1 MAEAHQAVAFSF
13 TVTHEG
19 VNINYDREVLL
30 LVWQSGLRSWK
41 KRVARFLTNL
51 YNGVYPSSYRS
62 LYLLLSIVTGF
73 ALLERDGGFTLR
85 LASVISSQKTAAG
98 ASTALLP
105 RLAAS
110 GVTSFVIWVLWSLS
124 QRYALKGLFLY
135 KGWMYESRGSGSK
148 VSLPTKLWFLAV
160 KLLRGR
166 DPLLF
171 SYQSTLPKLP
181 LPSLD
186 DTMQRYLKS
195 VRPLLDDV
203 NYHRMEALAAEFRKG
218 IAVKLQ
224 RYLLLKSWWATNY
237 VSDWWEEYVYLRGR
251 SPIMVNSN
259 FYAIDAILVKL
270 SSNQAARAANLVY
283 ASLLFRRGIDSQQM
297 SPIMVQGI
305 VPLCSRQY
313 ERQFNTTRVPGVE
326 TDRLVHYQDSQHVA
340 VYHRGRFFKLMV
352 YHKHR
357 LLQPCDLQRQ
367 IQRILDHEGEPQR
380 GEAHLGALTAG
391 ERTRWAH
398 LRETHFRKGLNR
410 ISLDAIEKAA
420 FVLVLDEDEYRYDP
434 SDPNELNRYARALL
448 HGRGY
453 DRWFDKS
460 FNLIVGRNGRV
471 GFNAEH
477 SWADA
482 PIMGHFWEFVL
493 AQDFFILK
501 YDENGNTRGHSSAE
515 LPEPVRL
522 RWDLSDSLIERVEES
537 VVAAQALLDD
547 VDLYLLTHPAYG
559 KGFMKKCRCSPD
571 AYLQMA
577 LQLAYYRDA
586 GRFSLTYEASMTRLF
601 REGRT
606 ETVRPVTCD
615 SRSWVLSMQDP
626 NATVQ
631 EKRQKLGIACRQH
644 QKGYQDAMCGKGID
658 RHLFCLYVV
667 SKYLEVDSPFLREVL
682 SEPWRLSTS
691 QTPHNQT
698 SLLDLSKF
706 PDFISAGG
714 GFGPVADD
722 GYGVSYLIAGEDH
735 LFFHVSSK
743 RSSPETDSVRFA
755 HHIEQSLK
763 DMRALFE

>member
-73 ALLERDGGFTLR
+73 SLLERDGGLTLR

-98 ASTALLP
+98 ASTAVLP
-105 RLAAS
+105 
-110 GVTSFVIWVLWSLS
+110 
-124 QRYALKGLFLY
+124 RYALKALFLY

-148 VSLPTKLWFLAV
+148 VSLPTQLWFCAV
-160 KLLRGR
+160 KLLKGR

-186 DTMQRYLKS
+186 DTMHRYLKS
-195 VRPLLDDV
+195 VKPLLDEA
-203 NYHRMEALAAEFRKG
+203 NYKRMEALAAEFRGG
-218 IAVKLQ
+218 IAIKLQ
-224 RYLLLKSWWATNY
+224 RYLRLKSWWAANY

-251 SPIMVNSN
+251 SPIM
-259 FYAIDAILVKL
+259 
-270 SSNQAARAANLVY
+270 AARAANLVY
-283 ASLLFRRGIDSQQM
+283 ASMLFRRGIDTQQM

-340 VYHRGRFFKLMV
+340 VYHRGRFFKLFV

-367 IQRILDHEGEPQR
+367 IQRILDHTGEPQR
-380 GEAHLGALTAG
+380 GEAHLGVLTAG
-391 ERTRWAH
+391 ERSQWAH

-420 FVLVLDEDEYRYDP
+420 FVLVLDEDEYGYDP
-434 SDPNELNRYARALL
+434 TNPNELNRYARALL

-482 PIMGHFWEFVL
+482 PIMGHYWEYVL

-501 YDENGNTRGHSSAE
+501 YDENGNTRGHSSLE
-515 LPEPVRL
+515 LPTPIRL
-522 RWDLSDSLIERVEES
+522 RWDLSQDLIEKIEEGLLC
-537 VVAAQALLDD
+537 AQTLLDD
-547 VDLYLLTHPAYG
+547 VDLHLLTHTAYG
-559 KGFMKKCRCSPD
+559 KGFMKRCRCSPD

-601 REGRT
+601 REGRNGNGAAGD
-606 ETVRPVTCD
+606 VRVSGLGAGHAGPECNAAGEAGQARQRLQATPKRIPRRHVRQGH
-615 SRSWVLSMQDP
+615 RSAPLLP
-626 NATVQ
+626 
-631 EKRQKLGIACRQH
+631 
-644 QKGYQDAMCGKGID
+644 
-658 RHLFCLYVV
+658 
-667 SKYLEVDSPFLREVL
+667 
-682 SEPWRLSTS
+682 
-691 QTPHNQT
+691 TPHNQT

-706 PDFISAGG
+706 PNFISAGG

-743 RSSPETDSVRFA
+743 RSSPETDSLRFA
-755 HHIEQSLK
+755 NHIEQSLK
-763 DMRALFE
+763 DMKALFE

>member
-73 ALLERDGGFTLR
+73 SLLERDGGLTLR

-98 ASTALLP
+98 ASTAVLP

-110 GVTSFVIWVLWSLS
+110 GVDQRGALDSLEPCTEVRS
-124 QRYALKGLFLY
+124 
-135 KGWMYESRGSGSK
+135 
-148 VSLPTKLWFLAV
+148 
-160 KLLRGR
+160 
-166 DPLLF
+166 
-171 SYQSTLPKLP
+171 QSTIPLQGMDVREQRQWQQGVLADTAMVLCCEAAQGPGSTVIQLPVHTAQTTTAIAGRHHAP
-181 LPSLD
+181 LPEIC
-186 DTMQRYLKS
+186 
-195 VRPLLDDV
+195 
-203 NYHRMEALAAEFRKG
+203 EAAARRG
-218 IAVKLQ
+218 KLQ
-224 RYLLLKSWWATNY
+224 AHGSPGGGVPRWHCHQVAEIPAAKVLVGGQLRVRLVGRVRLPCEAAAPSWST
-237 VSDWWEEYVYLRGR
+237 
-251 SPIMVNSN
+251 SN
-259 FYAIDAILVKL
+259 FYAIDAIMVKM

-283 ASLLFRRGIDSQQM
+283 ASMLFRRGIDTQQM

-340 VYHRGRFFKLMV
+340 VYHRGRFFKLFV

-367 IQRILDHEGEPQR
+367 IQRILDHTGEPQR
-380 GEAHLGALTAG
+380 GEAHLGVLTAG
-391 ERTRWAH
+391 ERSQWAH

-420 FVLVLDEDEYRYDP
+420 FVLVLDEDEYGYDP
-434 SDPNELNRYARALL
+434 TNPNELNRYARALL

-482 PIMGHFWEFVL
+482 PIMGHYWEYVL

-501 YDENGNTRGHSSAE
+501 YDENGNTRGHSSLE
-515 LPEPVRL
+515 LPTPIRL
-522 RWDLSDSLIERVEES
+522 RWDLSQDLIEKIEEGLLC
-537 VVAAQALLDD
+537 AQTLLDD
-547 VDLYLLTHPAYG
+547 VDLHLLTHTAYG
-559 KGFMKKCRCSPD
+559 KGFMKRCRCSPD

-601 REGRT
+601 REGRNGNGAAGD
-606 ETVRPVTCD
+606 VRVSGLGAGHAGPECNAAGEAGQARQRLQATPKRIPRRHVRQGH
-615 SRSWVLSMQDP
+615 RSAPLLP
-626 NATVQ
+626 
-631 EKRQKLGIACRQH
+631 
-644 QKGYQDAMCGKGID
+644 
-658 RHLFCLYVV
+658 
-667 SKYLEVDSPFLREVL
+667 
-682 SEPWRLSTS
+682 
-691 QTPHNQT
+691 TPHNQT

-706 PDFISAGG
+706 PNFISAGG

-743 RSSPETDSVRFA
+743 RSSPETDSLRFA
-755 HHIEQSLK
+755 NHIEQSLK
-763 DMRALFE
+763 DMKALFE

>member
-41 KRVARFLTNL
+41 KRVARFLTNV

-62 LYLLLSIVTGF
+62 LYFLLSVVTGLS
-73 ALLERDGGFTLR
+73 LLEQDGGLVEQI
-85 LASVISSQKTAAG
+85 ASLVSMEKAPSAAP
-98 ASTALLP
+98 SILP
-105 RLAAS
+105 RLATS
-110 GVTSFVIWVLWSLS
+110 GAVSVVLWVVWSLA
-124 QRYALKGLFLY
+124 QRYALKGLFMY

-148 VSLPTKLWFLAV
+148 VSLTTRLWFCGV
-160 KLLRGR
+160 RLLKGKN
-166 DPLLF
+166 PLLF

-186 DTMQRYLKS
+186 DTMERYLRS
-195 VRPLLDDV
+195 VRPLLDDA
-203 NYHRMEALAAEFRKG
+203 NYARMEGLAKDFRHG
-218 IAVKLQ
+218 IAQKLQ
-224 RYLLLKSWWATNY
+224 RYLWLKSWWSSNY

-270 SSNQAARAANLVY
+270 TSNQAARAANLVY
-283 ASLLFRRGIDSQQM
+283 ASFLFRRGIDSQQM
-297 SPIMVQGI
+297 TPIMVQNT

-313 ERQFNTTRVPGVE
+313 ERIFNTTRVPGVE
-326 TDRLVHYQDSQHVA
+326 TDQLVHYQDSQHVA
-340 VYHRGRFFKLMV
+340 VYHRGRFFKLPV

-367 IQRILDHEGEPQR
+367 LEYILSNESTPQVGEER
-380 GEAHLGALTAG
+380 LAALTAG
-391 ERTRWAH
+391 ERSAWAK
-398 LRETHFRKGLNR
+398 LREAHFRKGLNR

-420 FVLVLDEDEYRYDP
+420 FVLVLDEDEYGYDP
-434 SDPNELNRYARALL
+434 KDPGQLNHYARSLL
-448 HGRGY
+448 HGRGH

-460 FNLIVGRNGRV
+460 FNLIVGSNARV

-482 PIMGHFWEFVL
+482 PIMGHYWEFVL

-501 YDENGNTRGHSSAE
+501 YDEAGNTLGFSSLE
-515 LPEPVRL
+515 LPNPVRL
-522 RWDLSDSLIERVEES
+522 RWDLSPELVSHIEASSL
-537 VVAAQALLDD
+537 AAVALLED
-547 VDLYLLTHPAYG
+547 VDLHLLTHTAYG

-571 AYLQMA
+571 AFLQMA

-606 ETVRPVTCD
+606 ETVRPVTCE
-615 SRSWVLSMQDP
+615 SRAWVLAMQEP

-631 EKRQKLGIACRQH
+631 ERRQKLAVACARH
-644 QKGYQDAMCGKGID
+644 QRGYQDAMCGKGID

-743 RSSPETDSVRFA
+743 RSSPETDSLRFA
-755 HHIEQSLK
+755 KHIEQSLK